1 MAGVLLNSPKTRRSL
16 RPQQA
21 PFPTAGTTN
30 PLLGRSATAWTILR
44 RGRRPLRRMR
54 PRSRNSVIPA
64 PIPVALIKRET
75 MPRRP
80 AHITQ
85 ADVARVIRAAKQEGV
100 REIEV
105 RVGAASIVMRIS
117 PSTDADETLEQGKE
131 IVL

>member
-1 MAGVLLNSPKTRRSL
+1 
-16 RPQQA
+16 
-21 PFPTAGTTN
+21 
-30 PLLGRSATAWTILR
+30 
-44 RGRRPLRRMR
+44 MR
-54 PRSRNSVIPA
+54 PRSPQSLIRA
-64 PIPVALIKRET
+64 PMSARLKRKT

-105 RVGAASIVMRIS
+105 RVGVASIVMRIP
-117 PSTDADETLEQGKE
+117 PSTDADEALEHGEE

>member
-1 MAGVLLNSPKTRRSL
+1 MIRATMSARPKR
-16 RPQQA
+16 
-21 PFPTAGTTN
+21 
-30 PLLGRSATAWTILR
+30 
-44 RGRRPLRRMR
+44 
-54 PRSRNSVIPA
+54 
-64 PIPVALIKRET
+64 KT

-105 RVGAASIVMRIS
+105 RVGATSIVMRIS
-117 PSTDADETLEQGKE
+117 PSTDTDEALDQGKE

>member
-1 MAGVLLNSPKTRRSL
+1 
-16 RPQQA
+16 
-21 PFPTAGTTN
+21 
-30 PLLGRSATAWTILR
+30 
-44 RGRRPLRRMR
+44 MR
-54 PRSRNSVIPA
+54 PRLRLS
-64 PIPVALIKRET
+64 LIRATMSARLKRKT

-117 PSTDADETLEQGKE
+117 PSTDADEALDQGKE

>member
-1 MAGVLLNSPKTRRSL
+1 
-16 RPQQA
+16 
-21 PFPTAGTTN
+21 
-30 PLLGRSATAWTILR
+30 
-44 RGRRPLRRMR
+44 MR
-54 PRSRNSVIPA
+54 LRSRHSLIPA
-64 PIPVALIKRET
+64 PVSVARPKRET

-80 AHITQ
+80 THITQ

-117 PSTDADETLEQGKE
+117 PSTDLDEVLDQGKE

>member
-1 MAGVLLNSPKTRRSL
+1 
-16 RPQQA
+16 
-21 PFPTAGTTN
+21 
-30 PLLGRSATAWTILR
+30 
-44 RGRRPLRRMR
+44 
-54 PRSRNSVIPA
+54 VIPA

-117 PSTDADETLEQGKE
+117 PSTDADEALERGEE